1 LLYSA
6 ISFAFFIV
14 PVFIGTHRS
23 KEKETRC
30 ENGGGFGFG
39 GGRGKKEK
47 PQQTPTKLGT

>member
-23 KEKETRC
+23 EQKETRC
-30 ENGGGFGFG
+30 ENAADGVGGG
-39 GGRGKKEK
+39 KEK
-47 PQQTPTKLGT
+47 KRKEKKSHSKSQL